1 MFMNYMQGG
10 GGSTGRFLGVRSPPP
25 PAKYSVL
32 VLGLLMPCASI
43 KYIQHFVIIVVESLI
58 SVLL

>member
-10 GGSTGRFLGVRSPPP
+10 GGGVVQGGFRESEAPPPP
-25 PAKYSVL
+25 PAKFSVL

-43 KYIQHFVIIVVESLI
+43 RAHSKKIVIIATGES
-58 SVLL
+58 